1 MAVEIEIA
9 GSFGGGSQVV
19 CGSKYAESAGQ
30 ARRAVA
36 DIGFVQRQPVALMNP
51 EHIVGTPVDRR
62 MPAEHVG
69 AGGVAWLREA
79 FVASGNR
86 GRASARAFV
95 AAQADDR
102 NDGLTPVAARQFGAE
117 DRKSTRLNPSH

>member
-19 CGSKYAESAGQ
+19 CGSKYSESAGQ

-86 GRASARAFV
+86 GRA
-95 AAQADDR
+95 
-102 NDGLTPVAARQFGAE
+102 
-117 DRKSTRLNPSH
+117 DRKSTRLNSSH

>member
-86 GRASARAFV
+86 GRARSEERRVGKECADVYISVGAV
-95 AAQADDR
+95 A
-102 NDGLTPVAARQFGAE
+102 L
-117 DRKSTRLNPSH
+117 KKKK

>member
-1 MAVEIEIA
+1 MIRRPPRSTRTDTLFPYTTLFRSVQLDRHEMAVEIEIA

-62 MPAEHVG
+62 KI
-69 AGGVAWLREA
+69 
-79 FVASGNR
+79 
-86 GRASARAFV
+86 GRAHV
-95 AAQADDR
+95 
-102 NDGLTPVAARQFGAE
+102 
-117 DRKSTRLNPSH
+117 